1 MRAGMIGGASLKSLL
16 LFFLCVLASWREFLF
31 FCASW
36 RELFQSGS
44 ILPSGMLSDQLERS
58 SGKRFSWFDAM
69 PRRSAGGMRQR
80 DNIETLSGPFSGSH
94 LTDHFAQSRDRLD
107 ELSDSQFAHRN
118 HQTGSK
124 QRDLCV
130 QPGRTILNFDP
141 GRNSVTGG
149 RFTRETTTHCGHVD
163 CCTKAA
169 LIHARYI
176 GKPFE

>member
-1 MRAGMIGGASLKSLL
+1 MRAGMIGGASLRSLL

-69 PRRSAGGMRQR
+69 PRRSAGAMRQH

-118 HQTGSK
+118 HQTGRK

-130 QPGRTILNFDP
+130 QPGRAILNFDP
-141 GRNSVTGG
+141 GWNAVTGG
-149 RFTRETTTHCGHVD
+149 CFFLETTTERSHVD
-163 CCTKAA
+163 CRAKVV
-169 LIHARYI
+169 LVYARYV
-176 GKPFE
+176 GEPFE